1 MTLSEG
7 QRSLGCNY
15 GAHFCRGTEKV
26 KNRLGTL
33 LGISLSFSSMGILKF
48 KFLEVF
54 LKHDALTQINLF
66 SRTSS
71 QKGCSDQ
78 SK

>member
-15 GAHFCRGTEKV
+15 GARFCRGTERV
-26 KNRLGTL
+26 KNLLGTL
-33 LGISLSFSSMGILKF
+33 LGVSLPFSSMGILKF

-54 LKHDALTQINLF
+54 LKHDALIQINLF
-66 SRTSS
+66 SHISS